1 MMQVICQWVDP
12 ASAIIAGMI
21 LITGATGFIG
31 QVLTSQLMRQG
42 FPLRL
47 LILPSSYSPQIPKSL
62 PFDVVIASL
71 NDVAGIRAA
80 MSGVETVIHLVGG
93 ENRGSKTD
101 LLRVDAE
108 SARVISQAARET
120 GVKQFIYLSHLG
132 ADRASAYPVMKTKG
146 LAESHIRASGVPYTI
161 IRSGVIYGPS
171 DHLTTGLSRLLKG
184 IPFLFFLPG
193 DGNSLLQPVWV
204 EDLVACLIACI
215 GDKDRMDRIIEIGG
229 DQYLSITELT
239 RNIQDQINTHQRL
252 VYIHPAVL
260 RLATV
265 ILEHAFP
272 KFPVSTFWLDY
283 LAVDRTCA
291 IDSLPVI
298 FGILPVRF
306 SERISYL
313 RQVNTLSLLQL
324 FKNRNG

>member
-1 MMQVICQWVDP
+1 MQVICQRLDP
-12 ASAIIAGMI
+12 ASAIIASMI
-21 LITGATGFIG
+21 LITGSTGFVG
-31 QVLTSQLMRQG
+31 QVLASQLIRQG
-42 FPLRL
+42 NQLRL
-47 LILPSSYSPQIPKSL
+47 LILPSSYTPRVPKSL
-62 PFDVVIASL
+62 PMDVVIASL
-71 NDVAGIRAA
+71 NDMAGIRAA
-80 MSGVETVIHLVGG
+80 MNGVDTVIHLVGG
-93 ENRGSKTD
+93 ENRGSKAD

-161 IRSGVIYGPS
+161 IRSGMIYGPS
-171 DHLTTGLSRLLKG
+171 DHLTTGLSRLLKV
-184 IPFLFFLPG
+184 IPFIFLLPG
-193 DGNSLLQPVWV
+193 DGNSLLQPIWV
-204 EDLVACLIACI
+204 EDLVACLISCI
-215 GDKDRMDRIIEIGG
+215 GEKDRMDRILEIGG
-229 DQYLSITELT
+229 DQYLSITEIT
-239 RNIQDQINTHQRL
+239 RYIQHQINSHQRL
-252 VYIHPAVL
+252 VFVHPAIL

-265 ILEHAFP
+265 FLEHAFP

-291 IDSLPVI
+291 IDSLPVG

-313 RQVNTLSLLQL
+313 RGVNTPSLLQL
-324 FKNRNG
+324 FMNRNGK

>member
-1 MMQVICQWVDP
+1 
-12 ASAIIAGMI
+12 MI

-31 QVLTSQLMRQG
+31 QVLTRQLLREGYQ
-42 FPLRL
+42 LRL
-47 LILPSSYSPQIPKSL
+47 LILPSTYTPRVPKNL
-62 PFDVVIASL
+62 PMDVVIASL
-71 NDVAGIRAA
+71 TDVAGIRAA
-80 MSGVETVIHLVGG
+80 LSGVDTVIHLVGG

-161 IRSGVIYGPS
+161 LRSAAIFGPA
-171 DHLTTGLSRLLKG
+171 DHLTSGLRRLLKA
-184 IPFLFFLPG
+184 IPFIFLLPG
-193 DGNSLLQPVWV
+193 DGNSMLQPIWV
-204 EDLVACLIACI
+204 EDLVACLISCI
-215 GDKDRMDRIIEIGG
+215 GNKDRMNRILEIGG
-229 DQYLSITELT
+229 DEYLSIAEIT
-239 RNIQDQINTHQRL
+239 RQIQGQINTHQRL
-252 VYIHPAVL
+252 IFLHPAIL
-260 RLATV
+260 RLGTV
-265 ILEHAFP
+265 FLEHAFP

-291 IDSLPVI
+291 IDSLPI
-298 FGILPVRF
+298 GFGIYPVRF

-313 RQVNTLSLLQL
+313 GEVTTPSL
-324 FKNRNG
+324 FKLFINRHGK